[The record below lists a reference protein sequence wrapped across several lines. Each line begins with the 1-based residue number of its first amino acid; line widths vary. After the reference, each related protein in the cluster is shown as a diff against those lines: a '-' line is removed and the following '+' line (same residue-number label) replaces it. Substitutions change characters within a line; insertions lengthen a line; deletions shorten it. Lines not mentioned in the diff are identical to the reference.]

1 MAENTVVRVNGLN
14 KKFNRDLKGSFTSG
28 IRTLLGGAF
37 KENPT
42 KLKAGEFWA
51 LRNINLELKKGE
63 SLGLVGVNGSGKTT
77 LLRLI
82 AGVINPTSGTIETRG
97 KIAPMLALGA
107 GFEPSLSGSQN
118 VYLNMSLL
126 GMTTDE
132 IRARYDE
139 VVDFAEIGE
148 SIDAPLGTYST
159 GMRMRLGFACAVHT
173 DPQLLIVD
181 EVLAVG
187 DANFRVK
194 CRNKIND
201 IRKGGASLIL
211 VSHSRLSVEYLTDR
225 AIYLQKGQ
233 VLAEGDSKSVLDA
246 YEADQTRA
254 TREKLNSRNEVAM
267 SATSGAA
274 GKKVII
280 EQVRLLDNTAHEIE
294 QIFPGEDL
302 TVEVTVTAQEDLD
315 ECAFNVMFKP
325 VVEPV
330 VYHPSSTRDELG
342 WIQIT
347 KGRHTVRIKFDPVI
361 YLPGLYSIRVNVS
374 QGSMMDI
381 LCHMEDKSVRVL
393 RPAGKIIRSHY
404 IPPLHIDL
412 ADLTITELDPD
423 DMDFEEAEDL

>member
-1 MAENTVVRVNGLN
+1 MSEHTVVRVNELN
-14 KKFNRDLKGSFTSG
+14 KKFNRDLKRSFTSG
-28 IRTLLGGAF
+28 IRTLIGGAF
-37 KENPT
+37 RENPRE
-42 KLKAGEFWA
+42 LKAGEFWA
-51 LRNINLELKKGE
+51 LRNINFELKKGD

-118 VYLNMSLL
+118 IYLNMSLL

-139 VVDFAEIGE
+139 VVEFAEIGE
-148 SIDAPLGTYST
+148 SMDAPLGTYST

-194 CRNKIND
+194 CRNKINE

-211 VSHSRLSVEYLTDR
+211 VSHSRLSIEYLTDR
-225 AIYLQKGQ
+225 AIYLRKGQ
-233 VLAEGDSKSVLDA
+233 VLAEGDSKSVLNA
-246 YEADQTRA
+246 YETDQAKA
-254 TREKLNSRNEVAM
+254 TAERSSGRTKAPPSP
-267 SATSGAA
+267 TSVH
-274 GKKVII
+274 KDRKITI
-280 EQVRLLDNTAHEIE
+280 DHVRLLDKRAEE
-294 QIFPGEDL
+294 VERIFPGEDL
-302 TVEVTVTAQEDLD
+302 TVEVTVTAFEDVD
-315 ECAFNVMFKP
+315 ECALNIMFKP
-325 VVEPV
+325 VVEPT

-342 WIQIT
+342 WVQIT
-347 KGRHTVRIKFDPVI
+347 RGTHIMRMKFDPVI
-361 YLPGLYSIRVNVS
+361 FVPGLYSIRVNIS
-374 QGSMMDI
+374 QGSLMDI
-381 LCHMEDKSVRVL
+381 LSQVEEKSVRIL
-393 RPAGKIIRSHY
+393 RPEGKIIRSQY
-404 IPPLHIDL
+404 IPPLRIDL
-412 ADLTITELDPD
+412 AGLSVTALDAE